1 MTFITVGSGTT
12 NPSST
17 HSYNINQQV
26 PISATPGNG
35 YRFLSWSAS
44 PSNSVTFASSSSA
57 STTATIKAASTITA
71 TFSPLSYQVNFV
83 TSGGGIASL
92 TNPSGTQTYT
102 YGQQV
107 PISAS
112 PGNGYTFSSWSAVG
126 SVTLA
131 DPSAAFTTATI
142 NGAGTITAAFTQ
154 NNYTVS
160 VAINPS
166 SNAGTVTGY
175 VKTQTYHYSDVVTL
189 SESPNN
195 GYTFQSW
202 GGDGSGNATTC
213 QITVTRDMSI
223 TLTFLR
229 NTYTVWVAINP
240 STDAGTVTANT
251 TGPYQYGDVVILTES
266 PKVGYVFSGWSGN
279 GTGANETRT
288 LILTGNMTVSATF
301 NQSAY
306 SVSATVLPLSS
317 AGTVTANATE
327 PYHYGDAIALTQV
340 SNTGYSFI
348 GWSGDGTGTG
358 ATRIVTITGNMSV
371 TATFAQITYSVSFA
385 IIGGGS
391 GPSTSPSG
399 TNTYSYDQQVSISA
413 IASSGYRFSSWS
425 ASGSITFDD
434 ANSASTRAIIKSD
447 GTITATFQLNPT
459 PSPSQA
465 PTLTPAP
472 ITPHPQS
479 PSPEPSNSPNQN
491 LTSQTILATSSD
503 GSSVYIVIN
512 GVTKGSD
519 IPSAT
524 ITPDQTAKKTT
535 VSLTLT
541 GQEETNGSCNIIIP
555 KEAIAYVATPAIYV
569 NDQVAEKQG
578 YRQDANNYYLWYN
591 TSYNTYQLSVVFTTN
606 SVPQYWAAIVVVII
620 SIVLVVAIIL
630 PKVRNKS

>member
-1 MTFITVGSGTT
+1 M
-12 NPSST
+12 
-17 HSYNINQQV
+17 
-26 PISATPGNG
+26 
-35 YRFLSWSAS
+35 L
-44 PSNSVTFASSSSA
+44 
-57 STTATIKAASTITA
+57 
-71 TFSPLSYQVNFV
+71 
-83 TSGGGIASL
+83 
-92 TNPSGTQTYT
+92 
-102 YGQQV
+102 
-107 PISAS
+107 
-112 PGNGYTFSSWSAVG
+112 
-126 SVTLA
+126 
-131 DPSAAFTTATI
+131 
-142 NGAGTITAAFTQ
+142 
-154 NNYTVS
+154 
-160 VAINPS
+160 
-166 SNAGTVTGY
+166 
-175 VKTQTYHYSDVVTL
+175 TL
-189 SESPNN
+189 SESPNS

-213 QITVTRDMSI
+213 QITVTRNMSI
-223 TLTFLR
+223 TLTFLQ
-229 NTYTVWVAINP
+229 NTYTVSVAINP

-266 PKVGYVFSGWSGN
+266 PKAGYVFSGWSGN

-288 LILTGNMTVSATF
+288 LILTGNMTVTATF

-317 AGTVTANATE
+317 AGTVTANATG

-340 SNTGYSFI
+340 SNTGYSFS

-391 GPSTSPSG
+391 GLSTSPSG

-413 IASSGYRFSSWS
+413 IASSGYGFSSWS

-434 ANSASTRAIIKSD
+434 ANSASTRAIIKGD

-465 PTLTPAP
+465 PTLTPPP

-479 PSPEPSNSPNQN
+479 PSPSPEPSNSPSQN
-491 LTSQTILATSSD
+491 LTSQTILATLSD

-519 IPSAT
+519 TPSAT
-524 ITPDQTAKKTT
+524 IMPDQTAKKTT

-555 KEAIAYVATPAIYV
+555 KEAIAYGATPAIYV
-569 NDQVAEKQG
+569 NDQVAENQG

-606 SVPQYWAAIVVVII
+606 SVPEHWAALVVVII

-630 PKVRNKS
+630 PKIRNKN

>member
-1 MTFITVGSGTT
+1 MLRVKF
-12 NPSST
+12 
-17 HSYNINQQV
+17 
-26 PISATPGNG
+26 
-35 YRFLSWSAS
+35 RLLS
-44 PSNSVTFASSSSA
+44 PFSA
-57 STTATIKAASTITA
+57 STTATIYGSDTVTA
-71 TFSPLSYQVNFV
+71 NFNLNSYQVTFA

-175 VKTQTYHYSDVVTL
+175 VKTQTYHYGDVVTL

-213 QITVTRDMSI
+213 QITVTGNMSI
-223 TLTFLR
+223 TLTFLQ
-229 NTYTVWVAINP
+229 NTYTVSVAINP

-288 LILTGNMTVSATF
+288 LILTGNMTVTATF

-317 AGTVTANATE
+317 AGTVTANATG
-327 PYHYGDAIALTQV
+327 PYHYGDAIALTGV
-340 SNTGYSFI
+340 PNNGYSFSS
-348 GWSGDGTGTG
+348 WSGDGTSTG
-358 ATRIVTITGNMSV
+358 ATRIITITGNMSV
-371 TATFAQITYSVSFA
+371 TATFTQITYSVSFA
-385 IIGGGS
+385 TIGGG
-391 GPSTSPSG
+391 
-399 TNTYSYDQQVSISA
+399 
-413 IASSGYRFSSWS
+413 IASSTNPSGNQTCSPGQVIQLNAISGIGYRFSSWS

-434 ANSASTRAIIKSD
+434 ANSASTLATINGD
-447 GTITATFQLNPT
+447 GNITATFQLNPT
-459 PSPSQA
+459 PSPSQT
-465 PTLTPAP
+465 PTLNASTDHSYISKVLKPK
-472 ITPHPQS
+472 PQ
-479 PSPEPSNSPNQN
+479 N
-491 LTSQTILATSSD
+491 
-503 GSSVYIVIN
+503 
-512 GVTKGSD
+512 
-519 IPSAT
+519 
-524 ITPDQTAKKTT
+524 
-535 VSLTLT
+535 
-541 GQEETNGSCNIIIP
+541 
-555 KEAIAYVATPAIYV
+555 PAI
-569 NDQVAEKQG
+569 
-578 YRQDANNYYLWYN
+578 
-591 TSYNTYQLSVVFTTN
+591 QLIKTLLHKR
-606 SVPQYWAAIVVVII
+606 Y
-620 SIVLVVAIIL
+620 
-630 PKVRNKS
+630 